1 VAEVDIDT
9 WVSTLA
15 VIGAMFALYFTLRR
29 ELRDQV
35 DRLEAR
41 VDRLEGRVGT
51 LEVRLEGRI
60 ASLDDRLYGL
70 AVGLKPVID
79 EAAARAPK
87 A

>member
-1 VAEVDIDT
+1 MDIGT

-15 VIGAMFALYFTLRR
+15 VIGAIFALYFTLRR

-35 DRLEAR
+35 DRLEGR
-41 VDRLEGRVGT
+41 VDRLEARVT
-51 LEVRLEGRI
+51 T
-60 ASLDDRLYGL
+60 LDDRVYGL

-79 EAAARAPK
+79 EAAARASK